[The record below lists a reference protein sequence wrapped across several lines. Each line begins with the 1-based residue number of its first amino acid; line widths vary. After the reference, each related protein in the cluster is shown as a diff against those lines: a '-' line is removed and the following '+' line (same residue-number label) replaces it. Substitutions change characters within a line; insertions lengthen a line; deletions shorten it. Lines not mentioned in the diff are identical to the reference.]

1 MTKDLIQSRL
11 DALRACM
18 QEADLDAIWV
28 NGEEN
33 HLYASGFYNPDGALL
48 ITTDS
53 AFAFQDFRYIEAAR
67 REIPPELFEV
77 IMPEQLRSVWLPM
90 LLSACGIQTVGYEDG
105 TLTCRALAALQRDCP
120 GIRFTAIGEMFQR
133 LRSVKD
139 AYEIDCIERA
149 QQVAETAF
157 AQLLPRITYRA
168 TEMELA
174 AELEYLMKKNGAQG
188 ISFAT
193 IAVSGSNSSSP
204 HGVPR
209 NVPLEKG
216 FLTFDFGAVFQGYHS
231 DMTRTV
237 VIGKADAPMR
247 RVYDTVLRAQE
258 AVLEKIGEGQSC
270 FKMDQIAR
278 DIIDQAG
285 YAGTFGH
292 GLGHGVGLEIHEAPN
307 LNIRSGDAKLRV
319 GEIVTVEPGIYLA
332 GQYGCR
338 IEDMVCIV
346 PGGARNLT
354 RCPKELIEI

>member
-1 MTKDLIQSRL
+1 MKNILTERIST
-11 DALRACM
+11 LRASM
-18 QEADLDAIWV
+18 QEAQLDAIWV
-28 NGEEN
+28 TGMEN
-33 HLYASGFYNPDGALL
+33 HLYASGFSNPDGTLL
-48 ITTDS
+48 ITPDE
-53 AFAFQDFRYIEAAR
+53 AYAFQDFRYVEAAR
-67 REIPPELFEV
+67 RTIPKELFTV
-77 IMPEQLRSVWLPM
+77 IMPEEPRKIWLPM
-90 LLSACGIQTVGYEDG
+90 LLSTRGIRTVGYEDG
-105 TLTCRALAALQRDCP
+105 TLTCRALAALQHDCP
-120 GIRFTAIGEMFQR
+120 GIRFVPIGDLFQK

-139 AYEIDCIERA
+139 AYEINCVEKA
-149 QQVAETAF
+149 QRIAEAAF
-157 AQLLPRITYRA
+157 EQLLPRITYTA

-188 ISFAT
+188 ISFET
-193 IAVSGSNSSSP
+193 IAVSGSGSSSP

-216 FLTFDFGAVFQGYHS
+216 FLTFDFGAVYEGYHS

-237 VIGKADAPMR
+237 SVGKADAAMR

-258 AVLEKIGEGQSC
+258 AVLAVIGEGESC

-278 DIIDQAG
+278 DIIDRAG

-292 GLGHGVGLEIHEAPN
+292 GLGHGVGLEIHESPN
-307 LNIRSGDAKLRV
+307 LNIRSGDAKLRT

-332 GQYGCR
+332 GRYGCR

-346 PGGARNLT
+346 PGGSRNLT

>member
-1 MTKDLIQSRL
+1 MKEILTGRL
-11 DALRACM
+11 NALRASM
-18 QEADLDAIWV
+18 QAMGLDAIWV
-28 NGEEN
+28 TGVEN
-33 HLYASGFYNPDGALL
+33 HLYASGFSNPDGTLL
-48 ITTDS
+48 ITMDE
-53 AFAFQDFRYIEAAR
+53 AYAFQDFRYAEAAR
-67 REIPPELFEV
+67 RTIPRELFTV
-77 IMPEQLRSVWLPM
+77 IMPEEPRRVWLPM
-90 LLSACGIQTVGYEDG
+90 LLTAGGIRTVGYEDG
-105 TLTCRALAALQRDCP
+105 TLTCRGLAALEHDCP
-120 GIRFTAIGEMFQR
+120 GIRFVPLGDLFQT

-139 AYEIDCIERA
+139 AYEIDCVERA
-149 QQVAETAF
+149 QRIAEAAF
-157 AQLLPRITYRA
+157 EQLLSRITYTA

-188 ISFAT
+188 ISFET
-193 IAVSGSNSSSP
+193 IAVSGSASSSP

-216 FLTFDFGAVFQGYHS
+216 FLTYDFGAVYEGYHS

-237 VIGKADAPMR
+237 VIGKADAQMR

-258 AVLEKIGEGQSC
+258 AVLDAIGEGQSC

-278 DIIDQAG
+278 DMIDHAG
-285 YAGTFGH
+285 YAGAFGH
-292 GLGHGVGLEIHEAPN
+292 GLGHGVGLEIHELPN
-307 LNIRSGDAKLRV
+307 LNIRSGGAKLRA